1 MGLFS
6 RFESKAEDVI
16 EDSGSSGRG
25 GIEPV
30 KLAKRACKEMER
42 EKMVGVGHEYAPT
55 LYNILVSTA
64 DDERMSGYYPT
75 LAGEIETYLQSSAGQ
90 ANLTFDCPP
99 LVRFIVDEGLKRG
112 KFDIIAESVS
122 PAIIEE
128 LRHEEMVHYGIEKEP
143 APAQPAGAYSGYYAD
158 SMDPFAPSTV
168 PPQQAYNDFAAP
180 APAPAPT
187 YEPEPEPEPA
197 PAYEPQPA
205 PTPAVAPAAA
215 GGAVAGAAASAA
227 ARTYPPV
234 ETPGEAAERQA
245 ATVDHTVILGA
256 SQPQRPRATLT
267 NRNTGARHE
276 LASDRITLGREA
288 TCDVTILDPS
298 VSRRHA
304 EILHSDSGWLV
315 RDTGSTNG
323 TSVNGTMTTQARI
336 YDGDVLDLGKT
347 QLVFRE
353 G

>member
-1 MGLFS
+1 M
-6 RFESKAEDVI
+6 
-16 EDSGSSGRG
+16 
-25 GIEPV
+25 
-30 KLAKRACKEMER
+30 
-42 EKMVGVGHEYAPT
+42 
-55 LYNILVSTA
+55 
-64 DDERMSGYYPT
+64 
-75 LAGEIETYLQSSAGQ
+75 
-90 ANLTFDCPP
+90 
-99 LVRFIVDEGLKRG
+99 
-112 KFDIIAESVS
+112 
-122 PAIIEE
+122 
-128 LRHEEMVHYGIEKEP
+128 
-143 APAQPAGAYSGYYAD
+143 
-158 SMDPFAPSTV
+158 
-168 PPQQAYNDFAAP
+168 
-180 APAPAPT
+180 
-187 YEPEPEPEPA
+187 
-197 PAYEPQPA
+197 
-205 PTPAVAPAAA
+205 
-215 GGAVAGAAASAA
+215 
-227 ARTYPPV
+227 

-245 ATVDHTVILGA
+245 AAVDHTVILGA